1 MILVKTEVKI
11 IGFDADDTLWVNEP
25 YFQDTEKKFAELMSE
40 YGDAEFIRGELY
52 KTEMDNLADY
62 GYGAKGFSLS
72 LIETALRLSKGKN
85 PERYIREIIG
95 YVKDLVNKPVI
106 LLDGVGEIL
115 DKLNSCGYR
124 LIVATKG
131 DLRDQERKLEIS
143 GLEPFFHHIEI
154 MTDKKTGNYQKLL
167 SHLEILPSEFLMVG
181 NSLRSDILPVLEIGG
196 HAAHVP
202 FHTSWIHEAAEK
214 PEGNGRFHEVES
226 LKELEKLLCI

>member
-1 MILVKTEVKI
+1 VTNKYKT

-40 YGDAEFIRGELY
+40 YGNAEFIRDELY
-52 KTEMDNLADY
+52 KTEMANLADY

-85 PERYIREIIG
+85 PEHYIREIIG

-106 LLDGVGEIL
+106 LLEGVGEIL
-115 DKLNSCGYR
+115 AKLRSCGYR

-143 GLEPFFHHIEI
+143 GLGPFFHHIEV
-154 MTDKKTGNYQKLL
+154 MTDKKTENYRKLL
-167 SHLEILPSEFLMVG
+167 SHLDIRPEEFLMVG
-181 NSLRSDILPVLEIGG
+181 NSLRSDILPVLEMGG
-196 HAAHVP
+196 HAVLVP

-214 PEGNGRFHEVES
+214 PVGNGLFHELES
-226 LKELEKLLCI
+226 LQQLEKILCI